1 MGRNLSIRW
10 LGRVSYNDG
19 YWLQKKIFEGR
30 EEFLLLLEH
39 PKTYTLG
46 VRADR
51 RNVLVDPAKLGAALV
66 ETDRGGDVT
75 YHGPGQLVGY
85 PILDVE
91 TGSSMVPRFVH
102 RLESALI
109 RTLLDFGIEAFSLE
123 EYPGVW
129 VGTKSQP
136 RKIAAIGVKISRGR
150 SMHGFALNVS
160 TDLSMFDHIIPCGI
174 SDKAVTSMEAEGVVV
189 PLLEVGKRVSLNL
202 SEIFGF
208 EEMEYYGIDD
218 SSALS
223 DINDVASVSDY
234 VNTSLN
240 LNTPVPVSR
249 ISTRM
254 QRAGV
259 NLGNAIPLR
268 ERKPEWMRNRANM
281 GSEYRQLK
289 SLMRSLSLTTVCEEA
304 GCPNIFECWA
314 DGTATFMINGESCT
328 RACAFCLV
336 DTSKPLPLDPDE
348 PFHVAEAVEKLGLEF
363 AVVTAVAR
371 DDLEDGGANAFAKT
385 IEAIRLRN
393 PNVGVEVLIPD
404 CKGDDAALNVI
415 FAAHPE
421 VLNHNVETPLR
432 LQRAIRPSAS
442 YARSLS
448 VLARAKEFGL
458 VTKSGIMVGLGETI
472 DELKATLADLRQM
485 GVSIVTI
492 GQYLRPTKDHAP
504 MIRYYSPSEFSELK
518 DYAYSLG
525 FSHVE
530 ASPMARSSYHARKS
544 AALLV

>member
-1 MGRNLSIRW
+1 MSRNLEVRW
-10 LGRVSYNDG
+10 LGRVGYNDG
-19 YWLQKKIFEGR
+19 YWVQKKLFDGVR
-30 EEFLLLLEH
+30 EYLLLLEH

-51 RNVLVDPAKLGAALV
+51 NNILVDPATVGAAIV

-85 PILDVE
+85 PIIDVE
-91 TGSSMVPRFVH
+91 PGSSMVPRFVH
-102 RLESALI
+102 GLESVLI
-109 RTLLDFGIEAFSLE
+109 RTLKDYGIEAFSLE
-123 EYPGVW
+123 GYPGVW
-129 VGTKSQP
+129 VGSILEP

-160 TDLSMFDHIIPCGI
+160 TDLTMFDHIIPCGI
-174 SDKAVTSMEAEGVVV
+174 RDKTVTSMRAEGCDASLV
-189 PLLEVGKRVSLNL
+189 EVGRKVSLYF
-202 SEIFGF
+202 SEDFGF
-208 EEMEYYGIDD
+208 QNTEYYGIDD
-218 SSALS
+218 PSTLS
-223 DINDVASVSDY
+223 DDDRLDSATPRVVKSGTYPIQVGVSK
-234 VNTSLN
+234 
-240 LNTPVPVSR
+240 

-254 QRAGV
+254 EKAGI
-259 NLGNAIPLR
+259 NLGNAIPVR
-268 ERKPEWMRNRANM
+268 DRKPEWLRNHANM

-336 DTSKPLPLDPDE
+336 DTSKPRPLDPDE
-348 PFHVAEAVEKLGLEF
+348 PYHVAEAVEKLGLEF

-371 DDLEDGGANAFAKT
+371 DDLQDGGASAFAAT
-385 IEAIRLRN
+385 IEAIRMRS
-393 PNVGVEVLIPD
+393 PEVGVEVLIPD
-404 CKGDDAALNVI
+404 CKGDETSLNVI
-415 FAAHPE
+415 FAARPQ

-448 VLARAKEFGL
+448 VLARAREFGL
-458 VTKSGIMVGLGETI
+458 VTKSGLMVGLGETM
-472 DELKATLADLRQM
+472 DELRAALRDIHEV
-485 GVSIVTI
+485 GVSIITI
-492 GQYLRPTKDHAP
+492 GQYLRPTKNHAP
-504 MIRYYSPSEFSELK
+504 MIRYYTPSEFEALK
-518 DYAYSLG
+518 RYAHSLG
-525 FSHVE
+525 FAHVE

-544 AALLV
+544 ASALV

>member
-1 MGRNLSIRW
+1 M
-10 LGRVSYNDG
+10 
-19 YWLQKKIFEGR
+19 
-30 EEFLLLLEH
+30 
-39 PKTYTLG
+39 
-46 VRADR
+46 
-51 RNVLVDPAKLGAALV
+51 

-472 DELKATLADLRQM
+472 DELKATLADLRQV

>member
-1 MGRNLSIRW
+1 MDRNLDVRW
-10 LGRVSYNDG
+10 LGRVSYSDG
-19 YWLQKKIFEGR
+19 YWVQKKLFEGCG
-30 EEFLLLLEH
+30 EFLLLLEH

-46 VRADR
+46 VRGDR
-51 RNVLVDPAKLGAALV
+51 KNILVDPAKLGAALV

-91 TGSSMVPRFVH
+91 SGSSMVPRFVH
-102 RLESALI
+102 KLENVLI
-109 RTLLDFGIEAFSLE
+109 DTLRDYGMEAFSLD

-129 VGTKSQP
+129 VGPKLQP

-160 TDLSMFDHIIPCGI
+160 TDLSMFDHIVPCGI
-174 SDKAVTSMEAEGVVV
+174 SDKAVTSMAAEGVDA
-189 PLLEVGKRVSLNL
+189 PLLEVGKKISLHL
-202 SEIFGF
+202 AEIFEFRDVDYRGL
-208 EEMEYYGIDD
+208 DD
-218 SSALS
+218 SSSLS
-223 DINDVASVSDY
+223 PTDHVDGASTGGHMSSDS
-234 VNTSLN
+234 N
-240 LNTPVPVSR
+240 VPVSATR
-249 ISTRM
+249 ISKRM

-259 NLGNAIPLR
+259 DLGNTIPIR
-268 ERKPEWMRNRANM
+268 ERKPEWLRNRANM

-336 DTSKPLPLDPDE
+336 DTSKPLPLDPYE
-348 PFHVAEAVEKLGLEF
+348 PLHVAEAVERLGLEF

-371 DDLEDGGANAFAKT
+371 DDLEDGGASAFAKT
-385 IEAIRLRN
+385 IDAIRLRN
-393 PNVGVEVLIPD
+393 PKVGVEVLIPD
-404 CKGDDAALNVI
+404 CKGDDSALNVI
-415 FAAHPE
+415 FAARPD

-458 VTKSGIMVGLGETI
+458 VTKSGLMVGLGETI
-472 DELKATLADLRQM
+472 DELKAALRDMYQV

-492 GQYLRPTKDHAP
+492 GQYLRPTKNHAP
-504 MIRYYSPSEFSELK
+504 MVRFYTPSEFEELK
-518 DYAYSLG
+518 DYAYLLG

-530 ASPMARSSYHARKS
+530 ASPMARSSYHARRS
-544 AALLV
+544 ASLFV